1 MLSVRYLNKITAM
14 IKNEEKKPSLE
25 SEGFSQ
31 QGGKNELAIRS
42 ITKTYTVIFRKWIN
56 LLKI

>member
-1 MLSVRYLNKITAM
+1 M